1 MSLQI
6 GQYRVV
12 SELGAGG
19 MGVVYRAVDV
29 QINRDVALKRLRSEF
44 AASPAVLERFRREA
58 QLQGRLNH
66 PNIAQL
72 YSMVQTHD
80 AFCLVM
86 ELVDGISLK
95 DLLPLQWRQ
104 AAAILIQ
111 VLDALGYALPSD
123 RRRSFQARG
132 ISMPASPIPAFPR
145 GQHRTSQVPC

>member
-72 YSMVQTHD
+72 YALVQTEE
-80 AFCLVM
+80 AFCIVM
-86 ELVDGISLK
+86 EFVDGVNLSK
-95 DLLPLQWRQ
+95 LLPLEWPYAVQMV
-104 AAAILIQ
+104 LQ
-111 VLDALGYALPSD
+111 VCDALQFAHDSGVLHRDIKPENIIVD
-123 RRRSFQARG
+123 RRG
-132 ISMPASPIPAFPR
+132 
-145 GQHRTSQVPC
+145 VV